1 MLSVLPAWVAA
12 VALCAAGVVV
22 SRPAAE
28 PSVRALATPAWKG
41 GCSAMPRDETRRRP
55 GVRLVAG
62 PRSMPRYCGDS
73 DGQRPPVPGTSPGEP
88 GWVRLDTSAPVPA
101 GRLVV

>member
-12 VALCAAGVVV
+12 VALGAADVVV

-62 PRSMPRYCGDS
+62 PRFMPRYCGDS
-73 DGQRPPVPGTSPGEP
+73 DGQRPLPGTSPGES
-88 GWVRLDTSAPVPA
+88 GWVRLDSAPVPA